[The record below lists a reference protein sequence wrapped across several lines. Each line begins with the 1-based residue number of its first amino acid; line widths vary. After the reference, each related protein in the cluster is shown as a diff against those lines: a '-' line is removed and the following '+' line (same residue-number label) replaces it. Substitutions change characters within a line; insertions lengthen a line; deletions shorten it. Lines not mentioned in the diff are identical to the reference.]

1 MQRAH
6 GTNAGSAADANHLP
20 APAAAPGITFD
31 DLGAEFGDRWVITRI
46 TAGYRAVIRAAGGHT
61 PIPRYGR
68 TPGELAES
76 IRCVERQP

>member
-6 GTNAGSAADANHLP
+6 GTSAESATDAGHFP
-20 APAAAPGITFD
+20 APAAAADVTFD
-31 DLGAEFGDRWVITRI
+31 DLVAEFGDRWEISRI
-46 TAGYRAVIRAAGGHT
+46 TAGYRAVIRETAGRT